1 MKLNQKLGIATA
13 VAISLYV
20 LEAAPAPAVTLNFDW
35 TGNAGY
41 SAQGSFAY
49 DETQGYSTIDISK
62 LQSLTVSF
70 FDPNKKLLNTFV
82 PVSSGSIFYDFLDFN
97 YNPATKSLFGFFDV
111 GQDNNQTT
119 DYYLFGN
126 IGLNLSLRNPTEG
139 TIDSNNGAI
148 NVTGTT
154 SVPEPLATSGIVLAG
169 GIGWLM
175 KRNQAA
181 QKAKA

>member
-1 MKLNQKLGIATA
+1 M
-13 VAISLYV
+13 
-20 LEAAPAPAVTLNFDW
+20 
-35 TGNAGY
+35 
-41 SAQGSFAY
+41 
-49 DETQGYSTIDISK
+49 
-62 LQSLTVSF
+62 
-70 FDPNKKLLNTFV
+70 NTFV
-82 PVSSGSIFYDFLDFN
+82 PVSSGSIFYNFLDFN

-119 DYYLFGN
+119 DYYLFGT

-154 SVPEPLATSGIVLAG
+154 PVPEPLTMGGTVIAG
-169 GIGWLM
+169 SIGWLM
-175 KRNQAA
+175 KRKQAA